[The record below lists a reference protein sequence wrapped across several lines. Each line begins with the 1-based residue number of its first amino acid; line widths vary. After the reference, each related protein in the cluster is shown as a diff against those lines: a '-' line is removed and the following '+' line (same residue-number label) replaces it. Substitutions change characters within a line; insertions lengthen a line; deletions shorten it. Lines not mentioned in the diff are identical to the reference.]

1 MKRSHLLFVFILF
14 QDDIKYYER
23 VDDINIKMKKAIEN
37 EVKRLSPYTWGVGIE
52 HEMHLFHEPKKWDG
66 DAIKDV
72 ILFDGESAMKRV
84 MEAYKKGKLE
94 MNDEEYKFIKSVPFE
109 STGRLCNGQ
118 WVIKKVP
125 FNMPEFITW
134 EPFCN
139 VRMDKTLDEYID
151 KLITGRRTFMNILSR
166 EPITREI
173 IAKNGD
179 LIQYPVS
186 MTRYLKCPKDGSNP
200 KYTFLKKKGA
210 NTEHVVRP
218 EYVGSYHLT
227 FTLPHTENTS
237 EAAFIKMHQNFANQ
251 LQWLEPLMLTS
262 YFSQDQFAC
271 GSKEDR
277 VRGSFRVMI
286 IGWGNFAGSDVRL
299 FNKGIGR
306 YAKSPTH
313 WRKGLKL
320 YEAEK
325 IAPCIPPSPSAIAEG
340 ATTTLSSNFRTFGST
355 DPLRPEHRQS
365 GVGMTK
371 PNGVEFRIFDHF
383 NDVDYISS
391 LTNLIG
397 IVAEN
402 SRITKTKEYV
412 YQNKYWIDAMHQI
425 MKYGYKARISPE
437 YRDLLA
443 KMLGINIMTK
453 SLVAYDLFED
463 VVIQL
468 YKKNYFGDWNKI
480 FHKNIIGK
488 KSDTIGLIIPHV
500 NKMSYILSVVMKL
513 NRKPKLMRAF
523 NKLSKQLNHG
533 DREDQYIAF
542 NTFESYVKKY
552 MGSVWVKEADDLA
565 YMYQHLGYVILE
577 KSVDGTIRQMKVM
590 EKIPIYKNMNRELR
604 DIYSPSNKFFLK
616 SLHFLDV

>member
-1 MKRSHLLFVFILF
+1 
-14 QDDIKYYER
+14 
-23 VDDINIKMKKAIEN
+23 MKKAIEN

-412 YQNKYWIDAMHQI
+412 YENKYWIDAMHQI

-443 KMLGINIMTK
+443 KMLGIKIMTK

-542 NTFESYVKKY
+542 KTFESYVKKY

-577 KSVDGTIRQMKVM
+577 KNVDGAIRQMKVM